1 MIQSTAK
8 CSATQALSLFR
19 SSPPP
24 VSLFPS
30 ARFALPLRPFLFSAQ
45 AALLAGEPVLRGATS
60 APASLS
66 PATWLPLGRSG
77 PTPGAPRVVR
87 TAGFRPGAAVAAAAG
102 GRARARGGTEVRRGG
117 VGRGVRLEELKGK
130 GGERSGGEGWGKVRR
145 GEKHSVSSSAVQQQV
160 LLASVSQSTSAP
172 PPVRPSQPGTP
183 LMWVGVGVALS
194 ALRLVAHRILSP
206 LLSVAPHNL
215 LSVLPFLFSL
225 CPAPLACNAN
235 GALPSL
241 QGSKFVM
248 QRMQVS
254 SGANS
259 LFPYLSLPQPHQ
271 QAMMKQMLSAMQ
283 SGGGGPGGA
292 ANPFAAAGM
301 GGGANPSGRCDGAA
315 QLAGAKPPTYQ
326 CCCSS
331 ILSRYPTFSLP
342 LSPTFP
348 PVSCAAV
355 VDVAAQVS
363 DAKPAAAAAA
373 APSSATTSPSSSS
386 SASSSSAASSAPAE
400 EAESSSK
407 KKSFFQDAELVEEPS
422 GGGFS
427 WGNTG
432 SSTGSSGSNASNAT
446 WDTSTNS
453 FANGGGGGEC
463 SCSAQQARYLP
474 EEMRDPATF
483 KCMKQSPMYHQQ
495 QLASTQSLTFHCP
508 FLPLPFSFP
517 RAVSPCP
524 TPMCLC
530 MRLSPPGMM
539 QSPMYRQQ
547 LESMLT
553 TSPVFPLS
561 IPPLCN
567 FLHYLFTHLVHSI
580 HLLSLPITSLPFSSH
595 PFPSLPLISSHSFP
609 SHPLPLIASFPYPSS
624 PCSDNM
630 GGTGFDDRVLDMM
643 KSFDLNSPE
652 VKDQF
657 SQLGMSPEDV
667 VGKIMSNP
675 KLSSC
680 VPQLGMSPEDVV
692 GKIMS
697 NPKLAAA
704 FQNPRLQ
711 AAILDV
717 SPLVFGHEMAFQA
730 SQMSPL

>member
-8 CSATQALSLFR
+8 CSATQVALSLFR

-87 TAGFRPGAAVAAAAG
+87 TAGFRPGAAVVAAAG
-102 GRARARGGTEVRRGG
+102 GRGTS
-117 VGRGVRLEELKGK
+117 K
-130 GGERSGGEGWGKVRR
+130 GGDR
-145 GEKHSVSSSAVQQQV
+145 VSSSAVQQQV

-172 PPVRPSQPGTP
+172 PPGHASH
-183 LMWVGVGVALS
+183 VGGRGRGSL

-301 GGGANPSGRCDGAA
+301 GGGANPFPGMGGGGAA
-315 QLAGAKPPTYQ
+315 NP
-326 CCCSS
+326 
-331 ILSRYPTFSLP
+331 F
-342 LSPTFP
+342 
-348 PVSCAAV
+348 AV

-453 FANGGGGGEC
+453 FANGGGGGGAKGKMTVE
-463 SCSAQQARYLP
+463 ALEKMLEDPMVQKMVFPYLP

-483 KCMKQSPMYHQQ
+483 KW
-495 QLASTQSLTFHCP
+495 
-508 FLPLPFSFP
+508 
-517 RAVSPCP
+517 
-524 TPMCLC
+524 
-530 MRLSPPGMM
+530 MM

-547 LESMLT
+547 LESML
-553 TSPVFPLS
+553 
-561 IPPLCN
+561 
-567 FLHYLFTHLVHSI
+567 
-580 HLLSLPITSLPFSSH
+580 
-595 PFPSLPLISSHSFP
+595 
-609 SHPLPLIASFPYPSS
+609 
-624 PCSDNM
+624 DNM

-657 SQLGMSPEDV
+657 S
-667 VGKIMSNP
+667 
-675 KLSSC
+675 
-680 VPQLGMSPEDVV
+680 QLGMSPEDVV

>member
-1 MIQSTAK
+1 MSPRRRRPTSSLSSSS
-8 CSATQALSLFR
+8 SAVVSVAAIESAELCFARGIKSHCEALIHLQRPTKSNRDDGECDDSVNRQMRRHTGWRDLALSLFR

-102 GRARARGGTEVRRGG
+102 GRGTS
-117 VGRGVRLEELKGK
+117 K
-130 GGERSGGEGWGKVRR
+130 GGDR
-145 GEKHSVSSSAVQQQV
+145 VSSSAVQQQV

-172 PPVRPSQPGTP
+172 PPVRPSQPSSYPGTP

-194 ALRLVAHRILSP
+194 
-206 LLSVAPHNL
+206 
-215 LSVLPFLFSL
+215 LFASW
-225 CPAPLACNAN
+225 
-235 GALPSL
+235 
-241 QGSKFVM
+241 GSKFVM
-248 QRMQVS
+248 QRM
-254 SGANS
+254 
-259 LFPYLSLPQPHQ
+259 Q

-301 GGGANPSGRCDGAA
+301 GGGANPFPGMGGGGAA
-315 QLAGAKPPTYQ
+315 NPFGGMP
-326 CCCSS
+326 
-331 ILSRYPTFSLP
+331 
-342 LSPTFP
+342 FP
-348 PVSCAAV
+348 PPPPAASPSSSPSSSSSSPSSGSSKAKSSSTASKASAV

-453 FANGGGGGEC
+453 FANGGGGGGAKGKMTVE
-463 SCSAQQARYLP
+463 ALEKMLEDPMVQKMVFPYLP

-483 KCMKQSPMYHQQ
+483 KW
-495 QLASTQSLTFHCP
+495 
-508 FLPLPFSFP
+508 
-517 RAVSPCP
+517 
-524 TPMCLC
+524 
-530 MRLSPPGMM
+530 MM

-547 LESMLT
+547 LESML
-553 TSPVFPLS
+553 
-561 IPPLCN
+561 
-567 FLHYLFTHLVHSI
+567 
-580 HLLSLPITSLPFSSH
+580 
-595 PFPSLPLISSHSFP
+595 
-609 SHPLPLIASFPYPSS
+609 
-624 PCSDNM
+624 DNM

-657 SQLGMSPEDV
+657 S
-667 VGKIMSNP
+667 
-675 KLSSC
+675 
-680 VPQLGMSPEDVV
+680 QLGMSPEDVV